1 MPRPFQLSVVSP
13 ERTVFDDQVTSVIA
27 PGVEGYL
34 GVMAG
39 HEPQIV
45 ALKAGLVE
53 YEDKNGQRTFV
64 ATMGGFMEI
73 SSERA
78 IILAEDAEIST
89 EISIEKAEAELDKA
103 RRALRGEEVD
113 MTPEQATE
121 ALNRA
126 MVRLKAARMR

>member
-45 ALKAGLVE
+45 ALKPGLVE

-73 SSERA
+73 SWPKTPRSAPRFPSRRPRPNWTRPA
-78 IILAEDAEIST
+78 ALC
-89 EISIEKAEAELDKA
+89 EAKKW
-103 RRALRGEEVD
+103 
-113 MTPEQATE
+113 T
-121 ALNRA
+121 
-126 MVRLKAARMR
+126 

>member
-1 MPRPFQLSVVSP
+1 
-13 ERTVFDDQVTSVIA
+13 
-27 PGVEGYL
+27 
-34 GVMAG
+34 MAG

-45 ALKAGLVE
+45 ALKPGLVE

-73 SSERA
+73 SGERA